1 MKSLTSFLGF
11 CFAVF
16 TQMAGAHEYPLQ
28 FMPNSGARGV
38 VVAGYRFNGN
48 TVVGNCSYYTIQSG
62 SGKGGGYHSVTTYY
76 NQTCTW
82 DLFGN
87 LLSIT
92 QGAPAAP
99 VPLRVNGT
107 QTVYADNGNGDY
119 TGSDTKPGYGGF
131 VNTPGSHYTWVTSNA
146 YGVLQ
151 QIVYTMTVTL
161 VSDGDLPLNI
171 SAAEASALQAKAT
184 VQSTTC
190 VGQVAVGATCSV
202 TLTYDPTKLR
212 SATGLAY
219 DTLNIGVISDSGQ
232 APAFIQSYTIVLKT
246 KSDHD

>member
-1 MKSLTSFLGF
+1 MKSLTNFLGF
-11 CFAVF
+11 CFLVF
-16 TQMAGAHEYPLQ
+16 AQAAGAHEYPLQ
-28 FMPNSGARGV
+28 FTPNSGARGV
-38 VVAGYRFNGN
+38 AVAGYRFNGN
-48 TVVGNCSYYTIQSG
+48 TVVGNCSYYTVQSG
-62 SGKGGGYHSVTTYY
+62 SGKGGGYHTITTYY

-92 QGAPAAP
+92 QGAPAVP

-107 QTVYADNGNGDY
+107 ETIYADNGNGEY
-119 TGSDTKPGYGGF
+119 TGSDTKPGYAGF

-171 SAAEASALQAKAT
+171 SAAETSALQAKAT

-190 VGQVAVGATCSV
+190 GGQITVGATCSV
-202 TLTYDPTKLR
+202 TVTYDPTKLR

-219 DTLNIGVISDSGQ
+219 DTLTVGVISDSGP
-232 APAFIQSYTIVLKT
+232 ASAFIQSYTIVLKK
-246 KSDHD
+246 KSDDD